1 MRVTGISSDQAEHY
15 RRGGADANGQPPLVT
30 IAGGGRNPCRHCLG
44 LIADGEAML
53 VLNYRPFAGAPQPY
67 AESGPIFLHQAQCPR
82 YDSADLPAWFAG
94 LDPAAIRGYGAND
107 WIRYETGQ
115 IVRGP
120 ELADAARSILTH
132 ESVAYVHI
140 RSKFGCFQCRVDR
153 DG

>member
-1 MRVTGISSDQAEHY
+1 MRVTGIPTDQFEHY
-15 RRGGADANGQPPLVT
+15 RRGGADANGQAPLVAT
-30 IAGGGRNPCRHCLG
+30 ASGGRNPCRHCLG
-44 LIADGEAML
+44 LIAEGEPML
-53 VLNYRPFAGAPQPY
+53 ILNYRPFAGAPQPY
-67 AESGPIFLHQAQCPR
+67 SESGPVFLHQAACAR
-82 YDSADLPAWFAG
+82 YDRVELPVWFAF

-120 ELADAARSILTH
+120 ELAHTADAILAE

-153 DG
+153 